1 MDDFPYVWRGE
12 VGPGHLMTAIAGS
25 FPRAFRELDQP
36 PERGGFVCVVPVRDF
51 WRLSAA
57 NTRKHDAKHFTE
69 CFDPAL
75 IDALRHRG
83 KLIFDLSNEGPI
95 FNQATF
101 DLVHNWLS
109 EHNIDRRRV
118 AFVSQNRMLD
128 AIYRRHYGVGGIRL
142 LSFDFFI
149 LQAYLMC
156 ELTAACTPL
165 ESKRPTHSFIC
176 QNYTPRPHRIMLMLA
191 MIEMGILAN
200 GLVSFAGL
208 DTEKLTVGAELSGLA
223 AIGDVDRL
231 KQFIPALIARGRMI
245 IDDFSSG
252 GNSLALDLA
261 PESYQRAHLAVVTE
275 SDFLSGEVKRIT
287 EKSIKPLF
295 SSRPILLFGN
305 PHSLALMRELGFQT
319 FTPLVDESYDAVTD
333 PVFRF
338 GLLTDELRRFASMP
352 PPELAYFSDAVDE
365 ICRFNRDFLLKH
377 ATTRY
382 RRLYLSPI
390 TEWLRM

>member
-1 MDDFPYVWRGE
+1 MDDFPYIWRGE

-25 FPRAFRELDQP
+25 FPRMFKELDQP
-36 PERGGFVCVVPVRDF
+36 PESGTFACVVPVRDF

-57 NTRKHDAKHFTE
+57 NTRKHNARHFSE
-69 CFDPAL
+69 CIEPAV
-75 IDALRHRG
+75 IAALRRRG
-83 KLIFDLSNEGPI
+83 KMIFDLSNEGPT

-101 DLVHNWLS
+101 DLVHDWLS
-109 EHNIDRRRV
+109 EHDIDRRRA
-118 AFVSQNRMLD
+118 AFISQNRMLD
-128 AIYRRHYGVGGIRL
+128 AIYRMHYGVGGIRL
-142 LSFDFFI
+142 LPFDFFI
-149 LQAYLMC
+149 LQTYLMC
-156 ELTAACTPL
+156 ELTAAATPS
-165 ESKRPTHSFIC
+165 ETERPTHSFIC
-176 QNYTPRPHRIMLMLA
+176 LNYTPRPHRIMLMLA

-208 DTEKLTVGAELSGLA
+208 DTEKLTVDVDLSGLA

-231 KQFIPALIARGRMI
+231 KQFLPALVERGRMT
-245 IDDFSSG
+245 IDAFSSG
-252 GNSLALDLA
+252 GNSLALDLT

-275 SDFLSGEVKRIT
+275 SDFLSGEIKRIT

-319 FTPLVDESYDAVTD
+319 FTPLVDESYDAVSD
-333 PVFRF
+333 PAFRF
-338 GLLTDELRRFASMP
+338 GVLTDELRRFASMRA
-352 PPELAYFSDAVDE
+352 PELACFSEAVDE

-382 RRLYLSPI
+382 GRLYLSPI